1 MVESFFCKIEPFS
14 CIYKKKVLPLQTKYL
29 IGYVINI
36 IINYKLIS
44 YYDSHNIQ
52 QTERSEG

>member
-1 MVESFFCKIEPFS
+1 MVESFFSKIGPFS

>member
-1 MVESFFCKIEPFS
+1 MKYIQKKVYFS

-52 QTERSEG
+52 PIERSEG

>member
-1 MVESFFCKIEPFS
+1 MVESFFSKIEPFS

-44 YYDSHNIQ
+44 YYDSHNI
-52 QTERSEG
+52 